1 MSKEQLIKGIIK
13 HFAITSLLIT
23 ISIIISIL
31 SFNSFM
37 IPENETQAAWFQRSG
52 SIVTLLNIIAEFV
65 LRRVFYSTQMPATCK
80 IKWIQKTYAGLNAL
94 AFILICAGTVI
105 WGYGDHLY

>member
-37 IPENETQAAWFQRSG
+37 IPENETQA
-52 SIVTLLNIIAEFV
+52 V
-65 LRRVFYSTQMPATCK
+65 
-80 IKWIQKTYAGLNAL
+80 
-94 AFILICAGTVI
+94 
-105 WGYGDHLY
+105 